1 MIIHL
6 ADTISSIEFEED
18 NNENEDFIKRYE
30 NKLAREL
37 AVRVDG
43 YQFTKPY
50 KLGVWDGYTSTYDK
64 TNHTFPT
71 GLQDQV
77 EQFNKEWQ
85 RNELLYYSY
94 VDERGEAFL
103 DEEDFPEELSF
114 IKNNEQLT
122 LRDYQ
127 YNAVKT
133 GVLGRQGIFNLSV
146 NSGKCKVPE
155 SMVLTSDGYKTIS
168 DILLDKGISDK
179 DVDIREIP
187 VDDITLINRYNNKE
201 KPSAITVNGTKPI
214 LEVKLFNGTTQKVTH
229 NHPLLVLTEDNQ
241 HIWKEAKD
249 IKVGD
254 YVVSRRNTQVF
265 GTNNYVT
272 PDEAYFIALMIA
284 DGYIAGEKIF
294 SFTNDQVELLDY
306 VENKFKTIFDGHSVS
321 RDKSKR
327 NNGTNITG
335 HAKYQIKYFHDRYK
349 IGYVTSESKEVPSYI
364 MESPRETQLA
374 FLSAYLET
382 EGSFNTTNKLGSEV
396 TSKSYKLIHDVQLM
410 LFNLGV
416 LSNLRVKL
424 IKKYPDNVYYR
435 LTMSSYSTRLLFD
448 LLTFKTAQ
456 RNKQHKDFDIAYDN
470 KRQHNN
476 RDFTNPFIG
485 KLLHEY
491 SSTIPDFT
499 GYNDKHLLYTRQNH
513 VGSDYVIKAIYNN
526 PDGYKPLENRILELA
541 NKDYYYNKVT
551 SIEDAGVSPTFD
563 FHMPE
568 THSFISEG
576 VINHNTGSSVGI
588 INVLKPYLESN
599 EKIAYIVPSKNIFEQ
614 ALETMREQYGD
625 KAVGYLGNGKEKL
638 SQINVMMMQSLF
650 SKLKEPDTGLKL
662 TGKNREYQIFAQEI
676 YPLFD
681 NKTNLVANL
690 RRFLKNY
697 NTKGVS
703 YKEHLKQ
710 SLLELAYSD
719 NITDAKIKLQFN
731 KEYVKY
737 DKLVQKKVGNKWKK
751 YQEYQDMVK
760 NTKVVILDEAH
771 HIKADTYYNTILKF
785 TNATYKFG
793 MTGSIDKKDKLLNLR
808 LKAIFKDVVYRVSNQ
823 EMIDRGISAKP
834 TVNMIN
840 ITKPEGIMSKR
851 NFTGGYINGH
861 YDEGV
866 YVTGIVKND
875 YRNKIIVNFA
885 KALVD
890 SGKQTL
896 IIVNHMEHGDR
907 ITTELRKLDINVEF
921 THGEVDKNVRT
932 EQMAKAKAGELDVL
946 VATSVLDEG
955 VDISG
960 FRALIMAGG
969 YKSLRLVLQRVGRI
983 LRKKETDNT
992 ALVYDFQDK
1001 FNKVLWEHSQQ
1012 RLKIYQNEGFDIKYL
1027 N

>member
-1 MIIHL
+1 MLIHL
-6 ADTISSIEFEED
+6 EDTVSRLEFQPEYEED
-18 NNENEDFIKRYE
+18 DTFISKYE
-30 NKLAREL
+30 TALAREL

-64 TNHTFPT
+64 ANHTFPT

-77 EQFNKEWQ
+77 EQFNKERQ
-85 RNELLYYSY
+85 RGELLSYSY

-103 DEEDFPEELSF
+103 DEDDFPNE
-114 IKNNEQLT
+114 IKVMKGTDELT

-127 YNAVKT
+127 YGSVKN
-133 GVLGRQGIFNLSV
+133 GILGRQGIVNLST
-146 NSGKCKVPE
+146 NSGKA
-155 SMVLTSDGYKTIS
+155 LTSA
-168 DILLDKGISDK
+168 GI
-179 DVDIREIP
+179 
-187 VDDITLINRYNNKE
+187 
-201 KPSAITVNGTKPI
+201 
-214 LEVKLFNGTTQKVTH
+214 
-229 NHPLLVLTEDNQ
+229 
-241 HIWKEAKD
+241 
-249 IKVGD
+249 IKV
-254 YVVSRRNTQVF
+254 
-265 GTNNYVT
+265 
-272 PDEAYFIALMIA
+272 
-284 DGYIAGEKIF
+284 
-294 SFTNDQVELLDY
+294 
-306 VENKFKTIFDGHSVS
+306 
-321 RDKSKR
+321 
-327 NNGTNITG
+327 
-335 HAKYQIKYFHDRYK
+335 
-349 IGYVTSESKEVPSYI
+349 
-364 MESPRETQLA
+364 
-374 FLSAYLET
+374 LE
-382 EGSFNTTNKLGSEV
+382 
-396 TSKSYKLIHDVQLM
+396 
-410 LFNLGV
+410 
-416 LSNLRVKL
+416 
-424 IKKYPDNVYYR
+424 
-435 LTMSSYSTRLLFD
+435 
-448 LLTFKTAQ
+448 
-456 RNKQHKDFDIAYDN
+456 
-470 KRQHNN
+470 
-476 RDFTNPFIG
+476 
-485 KLLHEY
+485 
-491 SSTIPDFT
+491 
-499 GYNDKHLLYTRQNH
+499 
-513 VGSDYVIKAIYNN
+513 
-526 PDGYKPLENRILELA
+526 
-541 NKDYYYNKVT
+541 
-551 SIEDAGVSPTFD
+551 
-563 FHMPE
+563 
-568 THSFISEG
+568 
-576 VINHNTGSSVGI
+576 
-588 INVLKPYLESN
+588 PYLEAD
-599 EKIAYIVPSKNIFEQ
+599 EKVAYIVPSKNIFEQ
-614 ALETMREQYGD
+614 AIETMRDQFGD

-751 YQEYQDMVK
+751 YQEYQDLVK

-808 LKAIFKDVVYRVSNQ
+808 LKAIFKDVVYKVSNQ

-907 ITTELRKLDINVEF
+907 ITTELRKLGINVEF

-992 ALVYDFQDK
+992 ALVYDFQDS
-1001 FNKVLWEHSQQ
+1001 FNKITYDHSMK
-1012 RLKIYQNEGFDIKYL
+1012 RLKIYQDEGFDIKYL

>member
-1 MIIHL
+1 MLIHL
-6 ADTISSIEFEED
+6 GDTVSRLEFQVEYGED
-18 NNENEDFIKRYE
+18 DNFTTKYE
-30 NKLAREL
+30 TALAREL

-64 TNHTFPT
+64 SNHTFPT

-85 RNELLYYSY
+85 RGELLSYSY
-94 VDERGEAFL
+94 EDERGEAFL
-103 DEEDFPEELSF
+103 DEEDFPTE
-114 IKNNEQLT
+114 IKVMKGDDELT

-127 YNAVKT
+127 YGSVKN
-133 GVLGRQGIFNLSV
+133 GILGRQGIVNLST
-146 NSGKCKVPE
+146 NSGKA
-155 SMVLTSDGYKTIS
+155 LTSA
-168 DILLDKGISDK
+168 GI
-179 DVDIREIP
+179 
-187 VDDITLINRYNNKE
+187 
-201 KPSAITVNGTKPI
+201 
-214 LEVKLFNGTTQKVTH
+214 
-229 NHPLLVLTEDNQ
+229 
-241 HIWKEAKD
+241 
-249 IKVGD
+249 IKV
-254 YVVSRRNTQVF
+254 
-265 GTNNYVT
+265 
-272 PDEAYFIALMIA
+272 
-284 DGYIAGEKIF
+284 
-294 SFTNDQVELLDY
+294 
-306 VENKFKTIFDGHSVS
+306 
-321 RDKSKR
+321 
-327 NNGTNITG
+327 
-335 HAKYQIKYFHDRYK
+335 
-349 IGYVTSESKEVPSYI
+349 
-364 MESPRETQLA
+364 
-374 FLSAYLET
+374 LE
-382 EGSFNTTNKLGSEV
+382 
-396 TSKSYKLIHDVQLM
+396 
-410 LFNLGV
+410 
-416 LSNLRVKL
+416 
-424 IKKYPDNVYYR
+424 
-435 LTMSSYSTRLLFD
+435 
-448 LLTFKTAQ
+448 
-456 RNKQHKDFDIAYDN
+456 
-470 KRQHNN
+470 
-476 RDFTNPFIG
+476 
-485 KLLHEY
+485 
-491 SSTIPDFT
+491 
-499 GYNDKHLLYTRQNH
+499 
-513 VGSDYVIKAIYNN
+513 
-526 PDGYKPLENRILELA
+526 
-541 NKDYYYNKVT
+541 
-551 SIEDAGVSPTFD
+551 
-563 FHMPE
+563 
-568 THSFISEG
+568 
-576 VINHNTGSSVGI
+576 
-588 INVLKPYLESN
+588 PYLEPN
-599 EKIAYIVPSKNIFEQ
+599 EKVAYIVPSKNIFEQ
-614 ALETMREQYGD
+614 AIETMRDQFGD

-638 SQINVMMMQSLF
+638 SQINVIMMQSLF

-690 RRFLKNY
+690 RRFIKNY

-710 SLLELAYSD
+710 ALLELAYSD

-751 YQEYQDMVK
+751 YQEYQDLVK

-808 LKAIFKDVVYRVSNQ
+808 LKAIFKDVVYKVSNQ

-907 ITTELRKLDINVEF
+907 ITTELRKLGINVEF

-992 ALVYDFQDK
+992 ALVYDMIDRQ
-1001 FNKVLWEHSQQ
+1001 NVLTYNHSLQ

>member
-1 MIIHL
+1 MYRRIVLIVIIHL

-18 NNENEDFIKRYE
+18 KNENDDFIKRYE

-85 RNELLYYSY
+85 RSELLYYSY

-103 DEEDFPEELSF
+103 DEEDFPDKVSF
-114 IKNNEQLT
+114 IKGDKELT

-127 YNAVKT
+127 YGSVKA
-133 GVLGRQGIFNLSV
+133 GIMNRSGIVHLSV
-146 NSGKCKVPE
+146 NSGK
-155 SMVLTSDGYKTIS
+155 T
-168 DILLDKGISDK
+168 
-179 DVDIREIP
+179 
-187 VDDITLINRYNNKE
+187 
-201 KPSAITVNGTKPI
+201 
-214 LEVKLFNGTTQKVTH
+214 
-229 NHPLLVLTEDNQ
+229 
-241 HIWKEAKD
+241 
-249 IKVGD
+249 
-254 YVVSRRNTQVF
+254 
-265 GTNNYVT
+265 
-272 PDEAYFIALMIA
+272 A
-284 DGYIAGEKIF
+284 D
-294 SFTNDQVELLDY
+294 
-306 VENKFKTIFDGHSVS
+306 
-321 RDKSKR
+321 
-327 NNGTNITG
+327 
-335 HAKYQIKYFHDRYK
+335 
-349 IGYVTSESKEVPSYI
+349 
-364 MESPRETQLA
+364 
-374 FLSAYLET
+374 
-382 EGSFNTTNKLGSEV
+382 
-396 TSKSYKLIHDVQLM
+396 
-410 LFNLGV
+410 
-416 LSNLRVKL
+416 
-424 IKKYPDNVYYR
+424 
-435 LTMSSYSTRLLFD
+435 
-448 LLTFKTAQ
+448 
-456 RNKQHKDFDIAYDN
+456 
-470 KRQHNN
+470 
-476 RDFTNPFIG
+476 
-485 KLLHEY
+485 
-491 SSTIPDFT
+491 
-499 GYNDKHLLYTRQNH
+499 
-513 VGSDYVIKAIYNN
+513 
-526 PDGYKPLENRILELA
+526 
-541 NKDYYYNKVT
+541 
-551 SIEDAGVSPTFD
+551 
-563 FHMPE
+563 
-568 THSFISEG
+568 
-576 VINHNTGSSVGI
+576 SVGI
-588 INVLKPYLESN
+588 INVLKPYLETN
-599 EKIAYIVPSKNIFEQ
+599 EKVAYIVPSKNIFEQ

-808 LKAIFKDVVYRVSNQ
+808 LKAIFKDVVYKVSNQ

-851 NFTGGYINGH
+851 NFTGGYVNGH

-907 ITTELRKLDINVEF
+907 ITTELRKLGINVEF
-921 THGEVDKNVRT
+921 THGEVDKSVRT

-992 ALVYDFQDK
+992 ALVYDFMDRQ
-1001 FNKVLWEHSQQ
+1001 NVLTFSHSSQ